1 MEIRRAVEKDI
12 DQILNL
18 LSQVLEIHAKIR
30 PDIFISGT
38 TKYTREELSLL
49 INSDSYLIYVVCEGE
64 IILGYAF
71 CGIVSR
77 EHTNTMV
84 NNKIFFVD
92 DFCVDEKYRKQH
104 IGTILFEFLKKEAKN
119 FGCYEICLYQWEG
132 NDGARKFYEKMGMKV
147 KATTLEYII

>member
-1 MEIRRAVEKDI
+1 MEIRRAEERDI

-30 PDIFISGT
+30 PDIFVSGT

-49 INSDSYLIYVVCEGE
+49 ITNSSYFVYVVCEE
-64 IILGYAF
+64 DIILGYAF
-71 CGIVSR
+71 CKIVSPK
-77 EHTNTMV
+77 HINTMV
-84 NNKIFFVD
+84 NNKTFFID

-132 NDGARKFYEKMGMKV
+132 NDDARKFYEKMGMKV